1 MVCGNNGSDIQIFPY
16 NFIPI
21 YPKFYN
27 IQKVFMKY
35 IIGCIVALLITAGC
49 GKKEESKFEAFNP
62 EAFAYDLGES
72 WEVNSTVNL
81 RGFNQKESEGEFS
94 ASISFSVDLETPSG
108 EIINSIFEDTSEK
121 SGSESIPDLQ
131 LEAQFGIDSTYV
143 LGKYL
148 VHFNIKDNFSG
159 EVIKNSVEFELTK

>member
-1 MVCGNNGSDIQIFPY
+1 MKKTLLP
-16 NFIPI
+16 
-21 YPKFYN
+21 
-27 IQKVFMKY
+27 VF
-35 IIGCIVALLITAGC
+35 ALLLVVSC
-49 GKKEESKFEAFNP
+49 GKKEEVKFEAFNP
-62 EAFAYDLGES
+62 EAFAYDLGEG
-72 WEVNSTVNL
+72 WELNSTVNL
-81 RGFNQKESEGEFS
+81 RGFNQKESQGEFS
-94 ASISFSVDLETPSG
+94 ASISFSIDLETPSG

-131 LEAQFGIDSTYV
+131 LEAQFEIDSSYV

>member
-1 MVCGNNGSDIQIFPY
+1 
-16 NFIPI
+16 
-21 YPKFYN
+21 
-27 IQKVFMKY
+27 MKKLALV
-35 IIGCIVALLITAGC
+35 IILLSFLMSC
-49 GKKEESKFEAFNP
+49 GKKEEVKFEAFNP

-121 SGSESIPDLQ
+121 SGSESIPELQ
-131 LEAQFGIDSTYV
+131 LEAQFEIDSSYV
-143 LGKYL
+143 PGKYL

-159 EVIKNSVEFELTK
+159 DVIKNSVEFELTK

>member
-1 MVCGNNGSDIQIFPY
+1 
-16 NFIPI
+16 
-21 YPKFYN
+21 
-27 IQKVFMKY
+27 MKKLALV
-35 IIGCIVALLITAGC
+35 IILLSFLMSC
-49 GKKEESKFEAFNP
+49 GKKEEVKFEAFNP

-72 WEVNSTVNL
+72 WELNSTVNL
-81 RGFNQKESEGEFS
+81 RGFNQKESQGEFS

-159 EVIKNSVEFELTK
+159 DVIKNSVEFELTK